1 MNRPLRWGILGAGV
15 IAGAVAVDVAAAS
28 SGSVLAAV
36 AARDTARAAAFA
48 RRHAVP
54 RAYGSYAELVADPD
68 VDIVYVATTHPQ
80 HRDHALLA
88 LHAGKNLLLEKPF
101 TLNGQQGRQVIN
113 AARNANVF
121 CMEAMWMRM
130 HPLIRRA
137 QALVHG
143 GSIGDVIS
151 VHANLSRRVAYDPHH
166 RLFDPAVGGG
176 ALLDLGIYPA
186 HLAWLFLGRPDSVHA
201 TASLAPT
208 GVDDTVGMRWGYHA
222 GRFAQLAS
230 SLSGDDRRGAL
241 ITGTRGRIVIHPPM
255 QVPTRMTVNTGQAD
269 ETIHAR
275 TPGHGYGPEIA
286 EVERCIRTG
295 LPESPLVPPDHTA
308 AILDVLD
315 DTRRQIGLR
324 YPSDS

>member
-166 RLFDPAVGGG
+166 RLFDPAVGG
-176 ALLDLGIYPA
+176 
-186 HLAWLFLGRPDSVHA
+186 
-201 TASLAPT
+201 
-208 GVDDTVGMRWGYHA
+208 
-222 GRFAQLAS
+222 
-230 SLSGDDRRGAL
+230 DDRRGAL

-295 LPESPLVPPDHTA
+295 LPESPLVPLDHTA